1 MSEYELYHH
10 GVKGMKWGVRRTK
23 AQLGHKVKKF
33 VKKTKKSI
41 NNAVEKRKAKEAEKK
56 KASKSIHELSEA
68 ELKER
73 INRLTLEKD
82 YLDLKAKV
90 SELSPKRVSIGE
102 SFAKTFVD
110 KMVGPAAEDVGKQ
123 LVKSGMVGALNSALK
138 LPDDLKLYTNNKKK

>member
-1 MSEYELYHH
+1 MYDYELYHH